1 MHPLLKKILLA
12 LRYDASSFF
21 TFLLE
26 LLVLYLSLH
35 FAAMP
40 YILAVPLAFL
50 TTTLVH
56 YAICHVWV
64 FTKSCRS
71 LPAEYTYFMGILLT
85 GLLWTI
91 LLVAF
96 FVQIFNMDVVVARI
110 VAGIFTSMWNFYL
123 NARFNFHIPLFF
135 AKHKK

>member
-35 FAAMP
+35 FASMP
-40 YILAVPLAFL
+40 YIFAVPFAFL